1 MPWRIAWQTVFKRRD
16 KKLYIY
22 RSTIVTLAMIMLP
35 VLGGMWTLQAG
46 ILNISQEGAMLM
58 AAFFAVLGSY
68 LFSSFWM
75 GLLFAILASLVVN
88 LIYAFFCVTLRA
100 NIWVIGMA
108 LNILASSLTILL
120 LKSIFGVKGS
130 FTSEKI
136 QQIPIVHLGN
146 LGPLNGIFNDF
157 SLIVWITV
165 ALILFFKYMD
175 SRTVFGLHLKAAGKN
190 WKTLDTAGIS
200 SSKIKYESILIN
212 AVLVGISGAYL
223 SIGYLKLF
231 NKDMSAGRGWIAVA
245 AVIFGNGNFAWTLI
259 VTITFGFVDAL
270 GISLQSSGLNSNLTL
285 MFPYLAIIIAL
296 IYQGVKSTSKNGD

>member
-1 MPWRIAWQTVFKRRD
+1 M
-16 KKLYIY
+16 YIY
-22 RSTIVTLAMIMLP
+22 RSTIVTLTMIMLP

-46 ILNISQEGAMLM
+46 ILNISQEGAMLT

-136 QQIPIVHLGN
+136 QQIPFVHFGN
-146 LGPLNGIFNDF
+146 LGPLNGVFNDF

-165 ALILFFKYMD
+165 ALIFLFKYID
-175 SRTVFGLHLKAAGKN
+175 SHTVFGLHLKAAGKN
-190 WKTLDTAGIS
+190 WRTLDTAGIS
-200 SSKIKYESILIN
+200 SSKIRYESILIN

-259 VTITFGFVDAL
+259 ATIAFGLMDAL

-285 MFPYLAIIIAL
+285 MFPYLAIITAL
-296 IYQGVKSTSKNGD
+296 IYQGIKSANENKSQES

>member
-1 MPWRIAWQTVFKRRD
+1 M
-16 KKLYIY
+16 YIY
-22 RSTIVTLAMIMLP
+22 RSTIVTLTMIMLP

-88 LIYAFFCVTLRA
+88 LVYAFFCVTLRA

-136 QQIPIVHLGN
+136 QQIPFVHFGN
-146 LGPLNGIFNDF
+146 LGFFNNIFNNF

-165 ALILFFKYMD
+165 ALIFLFKYID
-175 SRTVFGLHLKAAGKN
+175 SHTIFGLHLKAAGKN
-190 WKTLDTAGIS
+190 WRTLDTAGIS
-200 SSKIKYESILIN
+200 SSKIRYESILIN

-245 AVIFGNGNFAWTLI
+245 AVIFGNGDFTWTLI
-259 VTITFGFVDAL
+259 ATIAFGFMDAL

-285 MFPYLAIIIAL
+285 MFPYLAIITAL
-296 IYQGVKSTSKNGD
+296 IYQGIKSTNENKSQES

>member
-1 MPWRIAWQTVFKRRD
+1 M
-16 KKLYIY
+16 YIY
-22 RSTIVTLAMIMLP
+22 RSTIVTLTMIMLP

-136 QQIPIVHLGN
+136 QQIPFVHFGN
-146 LGPLNGIFNDF
+146 LGFFNNIFNDF

-165 ALILFFKYMD
+165 MLIFLFKYID
-175 SRTVFGLHLKAAGKN
+175 SQTVFGLHLKAAGKN
-190 WKTLDTAGIS
+190 WRTLDTAGIS
-200 SSKIKYESILIN
+200 SSKIRYESILIN

-245 AVIFGNGNFAWTLI
+245 AVIFGNGDFTWTLI
-259 VTITFGFVDAL
+259 ATVAFGFMDAL

-285 MFPYLAIIIAL
+285 MFPYLAIITAL
-296 IYQGVKSTSKNGD
+296 IYQGIKSTNENKSQES